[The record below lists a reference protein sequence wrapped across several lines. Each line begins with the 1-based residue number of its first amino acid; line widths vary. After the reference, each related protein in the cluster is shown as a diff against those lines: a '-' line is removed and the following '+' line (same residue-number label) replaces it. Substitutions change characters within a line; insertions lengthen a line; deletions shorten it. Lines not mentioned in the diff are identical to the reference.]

1 MMDAERDKKG
11 PPRARLESSRRRQ
24 MNLHRF
30 MSNPV
35 GGAGGGVS
43 LIVISSN
50 SMMITLHCDVLQNKP
65 EMFTFLIF
73 THHES
78 LLRHF
83 PLSLPLFAF
92 PKTISCCILTFLFR
106 AHSLT
111 LGNIDCPKWAI
122 IRPNHQS
129 SRFPILPESIVC
141 YPFLERERKISS
153 SSLLELDKLIQTIF
167 LKYFPKPS
175 FSITLNVIFLNK

>member
-24 MNLHRF
+24 MNLQRF

-50 SMMITLHCDVLQNKP
+50 RMMMALHSDVLHNKP

-83 PLSLPLFAF
+83 PLSLLLFAF
-92 PKTISCCILTFLFR
+92 PKTNSCWI
-106 AHSLT
+106 
-111 LGNIDCPKWAI
+111 
-122 IRPNHQS
+122 
-129 SRFPILPESIVC
+129 
-141 YPFLERERKISS
+141 
-153 SSLLELDKLIQTIF
+153 
-167 LKYFPKPS
+167 
-175 FSITLNVIFLNK
+175 